1 MSAPHLRHPGEDA
14 LRQEWGTVGENAL
27 RLDTAATERLVDA
40 LNDDLSGLYILFNQL
55 RKQYWT
61 LRGRDVGQV
70 VEFLED
76 AADRLAELTD
86 ELAIRVVA
94 LGGVPVN
101 GPKGIREHA
110 PLRIEAGDV
119 YDLRSSLSND
129 LDGYATLAVQFRD
142 HITLADDLGD
152 EATSD
157 VLRDHIETIEADA
170 HDIEKFLADDT
181 LVRQP

>member
-27 RLDTAATERLVDA
+27 RLDTATTEELVAA
-40 LNDDLSGLYILFNQL
+40 LNRDLSGLYILFNQL

-61 LRGRDVGQV
+61 LSGRDVGQV

-76 AADRLAELTD
+76 AADRLAEMTD

-142 HITLADDLGD
+142 HITLADELGD
-152 EATSD
+152 NGTSD

-170 HDIEKFLADDT
+170 HDLEKFLADDT
-181 LVRQP
+181 LVRTN